1 MRSWFLR
8 LGREAAAYGLGKVL
22 IGSFYLLLIPAYTRL
37 LAPEEYGRIETL
49 VQLQALLTCFVVLG
63 ADTALSYHYFQVE
76 GERPEA
82 LRRLVSARLQLLLA
96 MGVGLGTSVFFV
108 GTLAGLDRSAL
119 GLALTGL
126 LAQLLMGCS
135 VELDRLRHRPGVS
148 VGVNL
153 LYVVVAGLT
162 SLAAMV
168 GLGWTVEAFF
178 LGQLVGGVVSSAIGW
193 YGNRRFLQLG
203 RIQREELRR
212 LLRTGLPLV
221 PAAVALYTLAN
232 GEKWLISYYLGASA
246 LGLYAVAYRL
256 ASVISFWMESFRQ
269 AFWPLAMEALN
280 REQGPGLFRNI
291 AQLYLLLSCATI
303 LLLAGLGPYVVEVL
317 VGAKFREAY
326 PLLGILGWPVILS
339 GLFNVITPGFWKAQR
354 SHLIPI
360 TAGASAL
367 LSLSLNAALIP
378 HWGLPGAAGAVV
390 ISYTVWN
397 FASLLLSERLWP
409 VGFPWLRM
417 LAIVL
422 AGILATLGLTWLVVH
437 GRVTAVA
444 LTLSGCLMLVALAG
458 RRPLRTVLKA

>member
-37 LAPEEYGRIETL
+37 LAPEQYGRIETL
-49 VQLQALLTCFVVLG
+49 VQLQALLTCFMVLG
-63 ADTALSYHYFQVE
+63 ADTALSYHFYQVE
-76 GERPEA
+76 GENPES
-82 LRRLVSARLQLLLA
+82 LRRLVSARVQLLL
-96 MGVGLGTSVFFV
+96 GVGTSLAAAAFTV
-108 GTLAGLDRSAL
+108 GWLAGLELVPL
-119 GLALTGL
+119 GLALLGL
-126 LAQLLMGCS
+126 LCQLLMSGS
-135 VELDRLRHRPGVS
+135 VDLDRLRHRPAVS

-162 SLAAMV
+162 SLGAML
-168 GLGWTVEAFF
+168 GLGWSVEAFF
-178 LGQLVGGVVSSAIGW
+178 LGQVVGGLVAASIGW
-193 YGNRRFLQLG
+193 FGNRALLELG
-203 RIQREELRR
+203 RLHREEARR

-232 GEKWLISYYLGASA
+232 GEKWLISYFMGASA

-269 AFWPLAMEALN
+269 AFWPLAMEAIN

-291 AQLYLLLSCATI
+291 AQLYLLLSCAAV
-303 LLLAGLGPYVVEVL
+303 LLLAGLGPYAVEVL

-326 PLLGILGWPVILS
+326 PLLGILGWPVVLS
-339 GLFNVITPGFWKAQR
+339 GLFNVITPGFWKSQR
-354 SHLIPI
+354 SNLIPV
-360 TAGASAL
+360 TAGASAV

-378 HWGLPGAAGAVV
+378 HWGLAGVAAAVV
-390 ISYTVWN
+390 TSYTVWN
-397 FASLLLSERLWP
+397 FASLFLSERLWP

-422 AGILATLGLTWLVVH
+422 AGVGATLGLTWLVVH
-437 GRVTAVA
+437 GQVVPVA
-444 LTLSGCLMLVALAG
+444 GVLAGCLLLVGLAS
-458 RRPLRTVLKA
+458 RRPLRTVLRG